1 MLPTH
6 IMVLVCSA
14 TETMDWQASLYSSYS
29 TARHSEEERE
39 ERELRK
45 SWYKNLIIIK

>member
-14 TETMDWQASLYSSYS
+14 TETMDWEARLYSSYS
-29 TARHSEEERE
+29 SPRPSEQNSED
-39 ERELRK
+39 RELRNN
-45 SWYKNLIIIK
+45 WYLES

>member
-14 TETMDWQASLYSSYS
+14 TETTEFLARLYSSYS
-29 TARHSEEERE
+29 SDRPREEERE
-39 ERELRK
+39 EMELRK
-45 SWYKNLIIIK
+45 SWYLERR